1 MNGLGRIVDACAPS
15 DHHEGANFLRGM
27 FFSLLPSA
35 MMLFMVLP
43 SMGKG
48 MFGLGFGTMMPF
60 VVVLLNFIYGIFASF
75 WYSKVV
81 S

>member
-1 MNGLGRIVDACAPS
+1 ML
-15 DHHEGANFLRGM
+15 
-27 FFSLLPSA
+27 FSLLPSA

-48 MFGLGFGTMMPF
+48 MFGLGFGALMPV

-75 WYSKVV
+75 WYAKVV

>member
-1 MNGLGRIVDACAPS
+1 MLLLLLPIMKERIV
-15 DHHEGANFLRGM
+15 LRGM
-27 FFSLLPSA
+27 VFSLAPSA

-48 MFGLGFGTMMPF
+48 MFGLGFGTMMPL
-60 VVVLLNFIYGIFASF
+60 VVIGLNFIYGIFASY
-75 WYSKVV
+75 WYSKTI

>member
-1 MNGLGRIVDACAPS
+1 MVWGGLWMLVLLLTIMKGRI
-15 DHHEGANFLRGM
+15 FLRGM

-48 MFGLGFGTMMPF
+48 MFRLGFGTMMPF

-75 WYSKVV
+75 WYSKAV